1 MKTIFPAFGHFLKVL
16 ILFLIISACSSKKEL
31 SEEAVIESPLKHSQ
45 KWVVLFPDS
54 LHVDGYEQKNNDFGS
69 NSHPNYLF
77 DQDSSTYWNVPEGM
91 SRLKLHFDGTP
102 RVSSLKI
109 NCLFLLPENEK
120 VSDNSIG
127 IIVAVNEG
135 LPKEFKA
142 TSASEQVIELP
153 LEESVNL
160 RDLVINFKRGEKEG
174 NSAMLLSQFNIYAL
188 TDKSFN
194 EERLIGNQGRFI
206 SWALR
211 QDLLANYLR
220 DPELQLKGDKK
231 IHHSRLYDQ
240 WQHSNYETIEQDKAM
255 QKKLPIYLLEHN
267 ADGLSSM
274 FNNLLSSEQLK
285 IIKDNFD
292 SLSIIRSYPDSGY
305 VIRQLSKPS
314 FDEIM
319 FKSEEIRIAFTSSLI
334 LDHLLLKKGSE
345 KFLYQKKEQAA
356 YFFRLFPLKI
366 IKRSDGIIRKA
377 YIRGYNFQADFHDD
391 PHFYSDLVLN
401 YNENGFLT
409 SLTAFYDNKQLQF
422 ISITYGEKMKVQKLE
437 SFEVIFQDDEP
448 EPALAYRVDQ
458 YLLK

>member
-1 MKTIFPAFGHFLKVL
+1 MKSISPAVDHFLKVL

-31 SEEAVIESPLKHSQ
+31 AEEAVIESPLKDSQ

-54 LHVDGYEQKNNDFGS
+54 LHVDEYEQKNIDFGS

-109 NCLFLLPENEK
+109 NCQFLLPENEK

-135 LPKEFKA
+135 LPREFKA

-160 RDLVINFKRGEKEG
+160 KDLVSFKRGEKEG
-174 NSAMLLSQFNIYAL
+174 NSPLLLSQFNISAL
-188 TDKSFN
+188 TDKGLN
-194 EERLIGNQGRFI
+194 EEKLIQNQGRFT

-211 QDLLANYLR
+211 QDFLAKYFR

-231 IHHSRLYDQ
+231 IHHSRIYDE

-255 QKKLPIYLLEHN
+255 QKKLPMYVLEHN
-267 ADGLSSM
+267 ADGLLSL
-274 FNNLLSSEQLK
+274 FNNLLAADQLK

-292 SLSIIRSYPDSGY
+292 SLSILRTYPDSGY
-305 VIRQLSKPS
+305 VFKQLPKPS

-319 FKSEEIRIAFTSSLI
+319 FKSEEIRVVFTRSLI
-334 LDHLLLKKGSE
+334 LHDRLLKKGSE
-345 KFLYQKKEQAA
+345 KFLYQKKEQPA
-356 YFFRLFPLKI
+356 YFFYLFPLKI

-409 SLTAFYDNKQLQF
+409 ILTAFYDNKQLQF
-422 ISITYGEKMKVQKLE
+422 ISITYGENMKVQKLE
-437 SFEVIFQDDEP
+437 SFQVIFQDDEP